1 MKTRITEMFG
11 VETPIVM
18 GGMTG
23 VGYGEL
29 VAAVANAG
37 ALGFIVAHMF
47 PSGEALLAEIEKTRR
62 LTDKP
67 FGVNLTLL
75 PSINPIPY
83 DAYREAIIE
92 SGIKIVETAGRA
104 PVDHLPRFKEAGVKV
119 IHKCTSVRHAISAVK
134 HGVDVISID
143 GFECAGHPG
152 EDDVGLIVLLPA
164 TVDAMD
170 VPVIASGGMADGRS
184 LVAALALGADGVN
197 MGTRFCATV
206 EAQIHENVKD
216 QIVRNTERDTVMV
229 GRSLRNSV
237 RVARNAI
244 SEQVAEIQRDPT
256 KTFADVRELM
266 AGARG
271 RENVLRE
278 GDVDGGCGHRPST
291 RVARGSDPRRQCP
304 DFGAARRRTDAA
316 LAPNRRRR
324 RPVGVDRLCRSNVG
338 VVHVCSDCR
347 ECRHPCPGI
356 GRPGRRIA
364 VVCLSSLGHRQI
376 GHGPA
381 LSAGPWRAPR
391 FSHRVVVCH
400 WLAAA

>member
-37 ALGFIVAHMF
+37 ALGFITAHMF
-47 PSGEALLAEIEKTRR
+47 PSGGVGIITGLTQRTPELLAAEIAKCREM
-62 LTDKP
+62 TDKP

-83 DAYREAIIE
+83 DDYREAIIA

-119 IHKCTSVRHAISAVK
+119 IHKCTSVRHSVSAVR

-152 EDDVGLIVLLPA
+152 EDDIGLVVLLPA
-164 TVDAMD
+164 TVDAVD

-184 LVAALALGADGVN
+184 LVAALALGAEGVN
-197 MGTRFCATV
+197 MGTRFCATQ
-206 EAQIHENVKD
+206 EAQIHPAVKQ
-216 QIVRNTERDTVMV
+216 QIVDFTERDTVLV
-229 GRSLRNSV
+229 GRSLKNTA

-244 SEQVAEIQRDPT
+244 SEKVAEIQKDPT
-256 KTFADVRELM
+256 KSFADVKDLM
-266 AGARG
+266 AGVRG
-271 RENVLRE
+271 RENVLRD
-278 GDVDGGCGHRPST
+278 GDLNGGIWTTGQSQALIHDVPTCADLVRNIMT
-291 RVARGSDPRRQCP
+291 QANAILDQRLVRVRG
-304 DFGAARRRTDAA
+304 
-316 LAPNRRRR
+316 
-324 RPVGVDRLCRSNVG
+324 
-338 VVHVCSDCR
+338 
-347 ECRHPCPGI
+347 
-356 GRPGRRIA
+356 
-364 VVCLSSLGHRQI
+364 
-376 GHGPA
+376 
-381 LSAGPWRAPR
+381 
-391 FSHRVVVCH
+391 
-400 WLAAA
+400 